1 MRCVAALLHPQPM
14 MIRSNRALMLGFL
27 FAGGAACSTRGGPIA
42 SSSVAPATA
51 QRAGT
56 RPGTEAD
63 GAVNVGEATRLLV
76 RRAAIDVVVEDVAR
90 AAARAQSIL
99 VSSNGY
105 VEREQRAERSV
116 AFTLRVP
123 EASLNAVLDSLATL
137 GRVAS
142 RTVSAED
149 VTEQAIDLD
158 ARLKALLV
166 TRDRLRQLHEKA
178 SSVSDVITVEREL
191 ARVQGEVD
199 SLEGRLKHL
208 RSSAALAEVQ
218 VSIRQKV
225 VLGPLG
231 IVAQALGT
239 VITKLFVWR

>member
-1 MRCVAALLHPQPM
+1 MTPCTRGSIVGLL
-14 MIRSNRALMLGFL
+14 L
-27 FAGGAACSTRGGPIA
+27 FTGAACTTNPA
-42 SSSVAPATA
+42 VARTKSGVPPAPQPAAAVGQTQLTSGSA
-51 QRAGT
+51 
-56 RPGTEAD
+56 EA
-63 GAVNVGEATRLLV
+63 VRLLV
-76 RRAAIDVVVEDVAR
+76 RRAAMDVVVDDVAR

-99 VSSNGY
+99 VTSSGY
-105 VEREQRAERSV
+105 VEREQRAERS
-116 AFTLRVP
+116 ATFTLRVP
-123 EASLNAVLDSLATL
+123 ETALEAVLDSLATL

-158 ARLKALLV
+158 ARLKDLIAS
-166 TRDRLRQLHEKA
+166 RDRLRQLHDKA
-178 SSVSDVITVEREL
+178 TTVSDVVSVEREL

-208 RSSAALAEVQ
+208 RSAAALAEVQ

-231 IVAQALGT
+231 VVAQALGNLLA
-239 VITKLFVWR
+239 KLFVLR